1 MSIVQKSSEK
11 YIQPCLSLREERMR
25 TEPTFD
31 LRAYLSEKKTI
42 VDRAIEDCL
51 PEPEGP
57 AADLIR
63 AMRYSL
69 FAGGKRLR
77 PILCIAGAEAV
88 GGTETDVLPVACAL
102 ELIHTYS
109 LIHDDLPLMDDDD
122 LRRGKPTSHKVFG
135 EAVALL
141 AGDGLLTEA
150 FDLMTAPEL
159 TKRLSPDVILK
170 VIGIIARAAGHRG
183 MVGGQVVDI
192 QSEGK
197 AVDFPV
203 VEFIHT
209 HKTGA
214 LITASVTSGA
224 LLGGGNE
231 WQLEAI
237 TSYGQNIGLAF
248 QISDDILDIEGDSKT
263 MGKKVGADEKKGK
276 ITYPAV
282 VGLSKSKEIES
293 ELVETAIESLRSFDH
308 RAEPLRQIARYI
320 IERKK

>member
-1 MSIVQKSSEK
+1 MQNKTA
-11 YIQPCLSLREERMR
+11 L
-25 TEPTFD
+25 D
-31 LRAYLSEKKTI
+31 LKTYLKAKKD
-42 VDRAIEDCL
+42 VADRAL
-51 PEPEGP
+51 HARFPEPEGQ
-57 AADLIR
+57 ASDVIS

-77 PILCIAGAEAV
+77 PVLCMAGAGAV
-88 GGTETDVLPVACAL
+88 GGTESDVLPVACAL
-102 ELIHTYS
+102 EFIHTYS
-109 LIHDDLPLMDDDD
+109 LIHDDLPEMDDDD
-122 LRRGKPTSHKVFG
+122 FRRGKPTNHKVFG

-150 FDLMTAPEL
+150 FRLMTAPEL
-159 TKRLSPDVILK
+159 AGHIAPAIILK
-170 VIGIIARAAGHRG
+170 VINLIARAAGHEG

-197 AVDFPV
+197 EVDSPI

-214 LITASVTSGA
+214 LISASVTSGA
-224 LLGGGNE
+224 MLAQANDS
-231 WQLEAI
+231 QIQAI
-237 TSYGQNIGLAF
+237 TSYGRRIGLAF

-263 MGKKVGADEKKGK
+263 LGKTVGADEKKGK

-282 VGLSKSKEIES
+282 VGLSRAKEIQS
-293 ELVETAIESLRSFDH
+293 ELVEEAIESLRAFDQE
-308 RAEPLRQIARYI
+308 AEPLRWIAGYI